1 MISKFTAL
9 AAAGMCSLA
18 LVAMPVMAATNYVA
32 KQSAGEISS
41 SSIIGTKVK
50 NDAGESIGDVNY
62 VVLNSQGMITTAVI
76 GVGGF
81 LGIGEKDVGVPFAAL
96 KAGTEDG
103 KAIYLINA
111 TKEELKAAPSY
122 VWSKPE

>member
-1 MISKFTAL
+1 
-9 AAAGMCSLA
+9 MCSLA

-122 VWSKPE
+122 VWSKSE